1 MRPGGEGIR
10 RMMES
15 EVTLL
20 PQPDSPTRPSVLLSP
35 ISKLTPS
42 MARTSPSGVKN
53 DVRRFLTWIRSAME
67 ETDATSI
74 QLVWFFYGGNTLEPN
89 LHIRHDNIYN
99 HTKKLIDASISR
111 GYYLQVDGNVK
122 LT

>member
-1 MRPGGEGIR
+1 MRPGGEGMR

-74 QLVWFFYGGNTLEPN
+74 QLVWFFYGGEKIE
-89 LHIRHDNIYN
+89 HNIKNYKNKKHN
-99 HTKKLIDASISR
+99 HTPKKTHDWS
-111 GYYLQVDGNVK
+111 
-122 LT
+122 

>member
-1 MRPGGEGIR
+1 MRPGGEGMR

-74 QLVWFFYGGNTLEPN
+74 QLVWFFYGG
-89 LHIRHDNIYN
+89 
-99 HTKKLIDASISR
+99 KKLEQNSHIQPD
-111 GYYLQVDGNVK
+111 K
-122 LT
+122 LHKKNQKINHSNLTQR

>member
-1 MRPGGEGIR
+1 MRPGGEGMR

-20 PQPDSPTRPSVLLSP
+20 PQPDSPTRPSVLLSL

-74 QLVWFFYGGNTLEPN
+74 QHVWVFYGGETLVPN
-89 LHIRHDNIYN
+89 SQISHVNIPN
-99 HTKKLIDASISR
+99 PNEKISEGLKKEEI
-111 GYYLQVDGNVK
+111 
-122 LT
+122 

>member
-1 MRPGGEGIR
+1 MRPGGEGMR

-74 QLVWFFYGGNTLEPN
+74 QFVWFFYGGGRVEPYEHVSDEN
-89 LHIRHDNIYN
+89 ILHTAAQLRDWWGG
-99 HTKKLIDASISR
+99 R
-111 GYYLQVDGNVK
+111 GDYLP
-122 LT
+122 

>member
-1 MRPGGEGIR
+1 MRPGGEGMR

-53 DVRRFLTWIRSAME
+53 DVRRFLTWIRSGME
-67 ETDATSI
+67 EAAATSI
-74 QLVWFFYGGNTLEPN
+74 ELVWFFYGGHTMETI
-89 LHIRHDNIYN
+89 LHDR
-99 HTKKLIDASISR
+99 R
-111 GYYLQVDGNVK
+111 VDLHHLPAK
-122 LT
+122 

>member
-74 QLVWFFYGGNTLEPN
+74 QFVWFFYGGNTLEPKTN
-89 LHIRHDNIYN
+89 IRQDNIHN
-99 HTKKLIDASISR
+99 HTEKMTE
-111 GYYLQVDGNVK
+111 DGMSM
-122 LT
+122 